1 MPNATPAK
9 TANAISST
17 AHARCLASSYATTAT
32 AQRARQR
39 RLPPNIFFPNTTL
52 RYAIYISP
60 SLSSSFALSFSLN
73 ISPSASTLRIPAT
86 WEISDLEPRLHAGN
100 RYLPCPEN
108 QIYVA
113 ARDMR
118 EMELLMTVCPQWGP
132 AVEYHQLALTLFDP
146 LGAYAYLGWPPLHNT
161 RTPTHLDSH
170 SQSSH
175 NSSSSKAQR
184 LSPYLHL
191 RTLLVL
197 VHACLP
203 CRINA
208 PLSSFLARARQRI
221 PASRH
226 IHAPLRRYPA
236 LQRPLRAAGK
246 PVVRRVSARRELGRA
261 VRGDNVKRARG
272 DLDRAE
278 ALVRARGPRTR
289 AATPRRI
296 CSRARST
303 LKRTVAMVLQIAGG
317 RGRLRKHTRWG
328 ELLGQAVAAKR
339 WSGEAPAAA
348 DHGRVA
354 GGGGGGDDRPD
365 YTGHAEVVVV
375 FVTSEDRAR
384 EREQRR
390 ANSVDYSRRRL
401 RNDTAAFANNATDAA
416 SPTDFLHV
424 LHHSNQ
430 IDIDSSRRPYVHSPP
445 RSSFVLGTLVPLYL
459 SHFSFH
465 EHARERNL
473 SSRVFRVGF

>member
-1 MPNATPAK
+1 M
-9 TANAISST
+9 
-17 AHARCLASSYATTAT
+17 HAASLRASSDVLALLPLLHTTTSTSVRVNVASRQT
-32 AQRARQR
+32 PPQHHVALRDLYFTFTFFFFCCKEVDDAGAVDDAR
-39 RLPPNIFFPNTTL
+39 
-52 RYAIYISP
+52 SVH
-60 SLSSSFALSFSLN
+60 
-73 ISPSASTLRIPAT
+73 PSASTLRIPAT
-86 WEISDLEPRLHAGN
+86 WEIPDLDPRLHAGN

-118 EMELLMTVCPQWGP
+118 EMELLMTVCPQRGP

-175 NSSSSKAQR
+175 NNSSSKAQR

-226 IHAPLRRYPA
+226 IHAPPRRYPA

-278 ALVRARGPRTR
+278 ALGAGPAYESRNAAADLLARAQHLEADGGDG
-289 AATPRRI
+289 AAD
-296 CSRARST
+296 C
-303 LKRTVAMVLQIAGG
+303 GG
-317 RGRLRKHTRWG
+317 EGAAQEAHAVG

-416 SPTDFLHV
+416 SPTDFLH
-424 LHHSNQ
+424 S
-430 IDIDSSRRPYVHSPP
+430 
-445 RSSFVLGTLVPLYL
+445 
-459 SHFSFH
+459 
-465 EHARERNL
+465 A
-473 SSRVFRVGF
+473 